1 MDPVSPALIIE
12 GLALS
17 LIEEDLAGLF
27 MPFGAL
33 EVHVAKDRFGRSLG
47 FGYVVMETER
57 QATEA
62 IQALQSQKV
71 AGQPLKIIRPGVTG
85 YLSGPTAVSRSR

>member
-33 EVHVAKDRFGRSLG
+33 EDPKPSDRPNRS
-47 FGYVVMETER
+47 FDVVMETEHK
-57 QATEA
+57 ATKA

-85 YLSGPTAVSRSR
+85 YLSGPTTVLRSE